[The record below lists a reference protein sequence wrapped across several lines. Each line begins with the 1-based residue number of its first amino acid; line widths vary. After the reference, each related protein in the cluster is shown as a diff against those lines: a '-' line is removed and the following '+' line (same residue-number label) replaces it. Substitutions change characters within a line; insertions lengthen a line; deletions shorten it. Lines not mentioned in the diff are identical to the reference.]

1 MFYRYFCVTYYAV
14 FAHGAVWNNNHD
26 NGTDSYFAIIYATIL
41 FHIVLVYALC
51 VYTMPRR
58 SHKYILTYI
67 YIYSN
72 RTSGRA
78 TAKTDSM

>member
-1 MFYRYFCVTYYAV
+1 MFYRYCCVTYYAV
-14 FAHGAVWNNNHD
+14 LAHGAVWNNNHD

-51 VYTMPRR
+51 VYTVPRR
-58 SHKYILTYI
+58 SHI

-78 TAKTDSM
+78 TAKTDST